1 MMSISENY
9 KKITDVI
16 PAHLKIVAIGKTKTP
31 EDILSLYE
39 CGHRV
44 FGETRVQELLPKYEK
59 LPEDIK
65 WQMVGHLQR
74 NKVKYIAPF
83 VDMIQSVDS
92 LKLLNVINKEGLK
105 NNRLINCLFQMHIA
119 EEETKFGMTKDEIF
133 EILESDDF
141 RQMKNISVKGVMGM
155 ATFTDNEKQIRKEF
169 KTLKTIFD
177 QVKEKYFRS
186 DDGFSEISM
195 GMSSDYEIAIEEGAT
210 MVRIGTALFGE
221 RQY

>member
-16 PAHLKIVAIGKTKTP
+16 PAHLKIVAIGKTKTS